1 LKFGIVYSPSYTV
14 TSQQIV
20 CLLPNRERYSQRM
33 LNVDSYLS
41 RIDYN
46 GSGEPTAET
55 LRELHKAHLLAVPF
69 ENLDNH
75 LGRRIVLDEEN
86 VIRKIVDQRRGGIC
100 YELNG
105 ALCAL
110 LRAMGFEVS
119 MLSAGVAR
127 DEGGFDPP
135 FDHMTL
141 LVQLKERWLADVGF
155 GDSFRE
161 PLLLDDRG
169 EQVQGEDAYRL
180 MDADG
185 YVIVLRRKGEEWK
198 PEYRFT
204 LEPHEYSDFAD
215 MCHYHQTSPDS
226 IFTRRRAC
234 TRATEDGRIT
244 VSDMRLIIT
253 ERGEKQERELG
264 SHEEWTAVLREHF
277 GVELEPA

>member
-1 LKFGIVYSPSYTV
+1 
-14 TSQQIV
+14 
-20 CLLPNRERYSQRM
+20 M
-33 LNVDSYLS
+33 LNVDSYLA
-41 RIDYN
+41 RIDYT
-46 GSGEPTAET
+46 GSHEPTVET
-55 LRELHKAHLLAVPF
+55 LRQLHNAHMLTVPF

-75 LGRRIVLDEEN
+75 VGRRIVLDEEKL
-86 VIRKIVDQRRGGIC
+86 VHKIVDQRRGGIC

-105 ALCAL
+105 AFCGL
-110 LRAMGFEVS
+110 LRAMGFEVA

-135 FDHMTL
+135 YDHMAL
-141 LVQLKERWLADVGF
+141 LVQLEDRWLADVGF

-161 PLLLDDRG
+161 PLLLDDRT
-169 EQVQGEDAYRL
+169 EQVQGDDFYRL
-180 MDADG
+180 VEAGG
-185 YVIVLRRKGEEWK
+185 YLIVERRRGDEWK

-244 VSDMRLIIT
+244 VSEMRLIIT
-253 ERGEKQERELG
+253 EHGEKQERELG
-264 SHEEWTAVLREHF
+264 SQEEWTTALREHF